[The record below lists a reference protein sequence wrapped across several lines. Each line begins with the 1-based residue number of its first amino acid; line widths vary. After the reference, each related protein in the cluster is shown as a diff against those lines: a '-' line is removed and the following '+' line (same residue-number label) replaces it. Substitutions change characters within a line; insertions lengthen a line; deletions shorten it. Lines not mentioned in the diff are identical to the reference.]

1 MKTSAPNFFQCL
13 KRCYEVGL
21 HNIVSD
27 ILQSNFEEFGGEC
40 NWDSYSYMIV
50 GTITQNYLSK
60 RDQNLLR
67 KSENRTNASLQSVFI
82 DTLGFTKYFFMSLF
96 WTKDWVCVKVTQPVV
111 SLSTFAAE
119 VLGLV
124 SPPVWVQQGRPWI
137 SDDMAILM
145 SKMREM
151 TDFWSSSPP

>member
-1 MKTSAPNFFQCL
+1 MGTKIMKTSAPNFFQCL

-40 NWDSYSYMIV
+40 NWDSYSYVIV

-82 DTLGFTKYFFMSLF
+82 GTLGFTKYFFMSLF

-119 VLGLV
+119 VPGPCESPRLGSAGKTLN
-124 SPPVWVQQGRPWI
+124 
-137 SDDMAILM
+137 L
-145 SKMREM
+145 
-151 TDFWSSSPP
+151 WSYGYFNV